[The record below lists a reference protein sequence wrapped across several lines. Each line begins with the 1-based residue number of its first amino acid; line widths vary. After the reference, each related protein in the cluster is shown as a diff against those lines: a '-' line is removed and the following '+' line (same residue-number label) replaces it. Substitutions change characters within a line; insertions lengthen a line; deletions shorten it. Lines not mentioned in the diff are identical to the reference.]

1 MRPDLAAE
9 RETTVPP
16 AVREAFERLAR
27 NGRSAT
33 EQIQTEAG
41 DAARAL
47 TVRAVPLPDGRMRLS
62 ATNPDGSRAATGVAF
77 PDGRV
82 LIDSGRPAIVFADG
96 EDLPI
101 SYRLGRWAFWVFGIP
116 LALNLAVL
124 YADRDS
130 LFMRSMP
137 LLALLATIA
146 FGAFVAREL
155 YHALIVHGE
164 KQKSAGDVLRL
175 ALLVFA
181 FALDLYVLAEVL
193 A

>member
-1 MRPDLAAE
+1 MTAPPSSPDP
-9 RETTVPP
+9 VPP

-27 NGRSAT
+27 QGRAGT

-62 ATNPDGSRAATGVAF
+62 ATNPDGSRAATGIAF

-96 EDLPI
+96 EDIPI

-116 LALNLAVL
+116 LALNIAVL
-124 YADRDS
+124 YAERDS
-130 LFMRSMP
+130 LLMRSMP
-137 LLALLATIA
+137 LLALLATLA

-155 YHALIVHGE
+155 YRALTVHGE